1 MKETQPF
8 VSRVK
13 DAWGQ
18 VSSGRSAFLASVF
31 LLLLVIGA
39 GLFSPF
45 GLSFFDDPGSAAD
58 WVAGIGTW
66 AVGYGAIAISIAAR
80 RQEVAEKQRKAVEDL
95 RVERSMLLT
104 FMIRGSPIASAVV
117 LGRGVLDTGHS
128 HPKLK
133 LLMLMTAISEA
144 EVPRWDDLDLTILDE
159 KSLAAFYELD
169 LCIRYFKT
177 ACRSAIYG
185 LENPDL
191 DVELVPEDSFL
202 REVQELEDALRG
214 FRSAIKIQLGDVE
227 PLTSASDGDEE
238 GQSTDSSSATEA
250 DVRPDADSS
259 R

>member
-8 VSRVK
+8 VSRVR
-13 DAWGQ
+13 DAWDQ
-18 VSSGRSAFLASVF
+18 VSSERSAFLAAVF

-95 RVERSMLLT
+95 RIERSMLLT

-117 LGRGVLDTGHS
+117 LGRGVLDTDHS

-159 KSLAAFYELD
+159 DSLAAFYELD

-191 DVELVPEDSFL
+191 EVELVPEDSFL

-214 FRSAIKIQLGDVE
+214 FRSAIKVQLGDVE
-227 PLTSASDGDEE
+227 HLTSPSDADR
-238 GQSTDSSSATEA
+238 QNTDSGPAAESDAG
-250 DVRPDADSS
+250 PDADPS
-259 R
+259 